1 MAAPLD
7 SKAWFRGVTREMLE
21 ADELR
26 VAIVER
32 NPSALVLDDRA
43 LTESIEQTLQ
53 ARPARAVPEEGLWI
67 FGYGSLPWNPCIDVA
82 RQAHA
87 RVYGFHR
94 DFCLWDTEGRGGRD
108 RPALTLALAPGGA
121 CHGVAL
127 QVPPRNLRRE
137 LLLLW
142 RREMVTN
149 VYVPRWVR
157 MRCRDRVRHGVAFVV
172 NRAHAAY
179 SGRLPEEEVA
189 RLVASGEGP
198 LGSCLEYLERTVA
211 QLDEHGIHDRR
222 LARIHALAARVA
234 RSEPQMNTDGHR

>member
-1 MAAPLD
+1 MAETLD
-7 SKAWFRGVTREMLE
+7 SKPRSRGVTREMLE
-21 ADELR
+21 EDQLR
-26 VAIVER
+26 QAILER
-32 NPSALVLDDRA
+32 NPSAPVLDDRA
-43 LTESIEQTLQ
+43 LTESLEQTLQ
-53 ARPARAVPEEGLWI
+53 ARPDASTPEEGLWV

-82 RQAHA
+82 RQTHA

-157 MRCRDRVRHGVAFVV
+157 MRCVDGVRHGVAFVV

-179 SGRLPEEEVA
+179 SGRLAETEVA

-198 LGSCLEYLERTVA
+198 LGPCLEYLERTVV

-222 LARIHALAARVA
+222 LARIHALAVQRAGVDPRA
-234 RSEPQMNTDGHR
+234 T